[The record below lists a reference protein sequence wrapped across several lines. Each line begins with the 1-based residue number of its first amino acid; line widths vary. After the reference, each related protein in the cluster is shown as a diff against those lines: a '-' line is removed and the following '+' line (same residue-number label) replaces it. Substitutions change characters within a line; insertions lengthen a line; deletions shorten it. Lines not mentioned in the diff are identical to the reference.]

1 MAKDKE
7 LKDASKKRKRD
18 GSKSPSPLADPSSS
32 KVTKASKSDK
42 KDKKDKEHKSDKS
55 DKKEKKEKEKAEKKE
70 KKEKAKKEKKEK
82 KSEDDDAADTSMVDV
97 EAVVEEKSVK
107 MEIDTEGAAVVIPP
121 AALVPFA
128 KPLAEGKLAKKVLK
142 TTKKAAKTKALKRG
156 VKEVVKALRKS
167 PNHAISA
174 SSKPDAKTLPL
185 LILAAD
191 ISPPDVISHL
201 PVLAEDHGI
210 PYIFVTSRAELG
222 AAGATKRPTSVVMIT
237 PESAGKKRSGK
248 KDKKDKEDGEKDKGL
263 DKIKEEEDEFR
274 SSYKDLIK
282 DVMGVTRALAV

>member
-1 MAKDKE
+1 MAKDSA
-7 LKDASKKRKRD
+7 KDASKKRKRD
-18 GSKSPSPLADPSSS
+18 GTKSPSPLAEPESS
-32 KVTKASKSDK
+32 KVTKS
-42 KDKKDKEHKSDKS
+42 KS
-55 DKKEKKEKEKAEKKE
+55 DKKEKKDKSEKKEKKDKSEKKE
-70 KKEKAKKEKKEK
+70 KKEKKEKSK
-82 KSEDDDAADTSMVDV
+82 KKDDDEENVGDTSMVDV
-97 EAVVEEKSVK
+97 DDAAEEVK
-107 MEIDTEGAAVVIPP
+107 MEVDTEGAPLVPLG
-121 AALVPFA
+121 ALVPFA
-128 KPLAEGKLAKKVLK
+128 KPLAEGKLHKKVLK

-167 PNHAISA
+167 PNHAANA

-237 PESAGKKRSGK
+237 PESAGKKKGGK
-248 KDKKDKEDGEKDKGL
+248 KDKKDGEDGKDKGL
-263 DKIKEEEDEFR
+263 DKIKEEEEEFR
-274 SSYKDLIK
+274 SSYKDLVK
-282 DVMGVTRALAV
+282 DVMGVTKALAV

>member
-1 MAKDKE
+1 MAKDTAA
-7 LKDASKKRKRD
+7 KDASKKRKRD
-18 GSKSPSPLADPSSS
+18 GSKSPSPLADPESS
-32 KVTKASKSDK
+32 KVTKPSKSDKKEKKDKSDK
-42 KDKKDKEHKSDKS
+42 KDKKDKEKSEKK
-55 DKKEKKEKEKAEKKE
+55 DKKEKKEKSKK
-70 KKEKAKKEKKEK
+70 KKD
-82 KSEDDDAADTSMVDV
+82 EDGDNADTSMVDV
-97 EAVVEEKSVK
+97 DETAVEEVK
-107 MEIDTEGAAVVIPP
+107 MEIDTEGAPLVPP
-121 AALVPFA
+121 GALVAFA

-167 PNHAISA
+167 PNHAAAAA
-174 SSKPDAKTLPL
+174 SSKPDTKSLPL

-237 PESAGKKRSGK
+237 PESAGKRKAGK
-248 KDKKDKEDGEKDKGL
+248 KDKKDKDGEDGKDKGL
-263 DKIKEEEDEFR
+263 DKIKEEEEEFR
-274 SSYKDLIK
+274 SSYKELVK
-282 DVMGVTRALAV
+282 EVLGVTKAMNI

>member
-1 MAKDKE
+1 MAKDSI
-7 LKDASKKRKRD
+7 KDASKKRKRD
-18 GSKSPSPLADPSSS
+18 GSKSPSPLADPASS
-32 KVTKASKSDK
+32 KVTKSS
-42 KDKKDKEHKSDKS
+42 KS
-55 DKKEKKEKEKAEKKE
+55 DKKEKKDKSEKKEKKDKSEKKE
-70 KKEKAKKEKKEK
+70 KKEKKEKVKKEK
-82 KSEDDDAADTSMVDV
+82 SEDVEAADTSMADVDGDAVEDVKMEVDV
-97 EAVVEEKSVK
+97 EGDSSV
-107 MEIDTEGAAVVIPP
+107 PP
-121 AALVPFA
+121 AALVAFA
-128 KPLAEGKLAKKVLK
+128 KPLAEGKLSKKVLK

-167 PNHAISA
+167 PNYSTA
-174 SSKPDAKTLPL
+174 SKPDAKTLPL

-237 PESAGKKRSGK
+237 PEAAGKKKSK
-248 KDKKDKEDGEKDKGL
+248 KEKKGEDGEKDKGL
-263 DKIKEEEDEFR
+263 EKIKEDEEEFR

-282 DVMGVTRALAV
+282 EVVGITKALEV

>member
-1 MAKDKE
+1 MAKDSI
-7 LKDASKKRKRD
+7 KDASKKRKRD
-18 GSKSPSPLADPSSS
+18 GSKSPSPLADPTSS
-32 KVTKASKSDK
+32 KVTKS
-42 KDKKDKEHKSDKS
+42 KS
-55 DKKEKKEKEKAEKKE
+55 DKKEKKDKSEKKEKKDKSEKKE
-70 KKEKAKKEKKEK
+70 KKEKKEKVKKEK
-82 KSEDDDAADTSMVDV
+82 SEDVEAADTSMADVDADAAVEDVKMEVDV
-97 EAVVEEKSVK
+97 EGDSTVPS
-107 MEIDTEGAAVVIPP
+107 
-121 AALVPFA
+121 AALVAFA
-128 KPLAEGKLAKKVLK
+128 KPLAEGKLSKKVLK

-167 PNHAISA
+167 PNYSTA
-174 SSKPDAKTLPL
+174 SKPDPKTLPL

-237 PESAGKKRSGK
+237 PESAGKKKSK
-248 KDKKDKEDGEKDKGL
+248 KEKKGEDGEKDKGL
-263 DKIKEEEDEFR
+263 DKIKEDEEEFR

-282 DVMGVTRALAV
+282 EVVGITKALEV